1 VHSAKHALRLSPHDR
16 HVGLYTSLAMAN
28 VDFTAGRYS
37 ECARWA
43 RNAIENNPG
52 HIAGHSFVT
61 AALAMEGNL
70 TAASEARETLLR
82 LHAGYSLTW
91 MRENQPFSSEMA
103 DRLGEGLR
111 IAGIPES

>member
-1 VHSAKHALRLSPHDR
+1 
-16 HVGLYTSLAMAN
+16 
-28 VDFTAGRYS
+28 
-37 ECARWA
+37 
-43 RNAIENNPG
+43 
-52 HIAGHSFVT
+52 
-61 AALAMEGNL
+61 MEGNL